1 MFRAL
6 FRSHPSNLIGIGKID
21 PVEVFFR
28 SRLPDSR
35 SESAY
40 DMICLYK
47 MAIFAKVLKIND
59 VVINPGILNI
69 GYER

>member
-6 FRSHPSNLIGIGKID
+6 FRSHPGNLIGIGKID

-28 SRLPDSR
+28 SRLFDSR
-35 SESAY
+35 SKSAY
-40 DMICLYK
+40 DMICLDE
-47 MAIFAKVLKIND
+47 MAISAKVLKIND

-69 GYER
+69 GY